1 MANIIYSFHYWFFF
15 RDVFF
20 LVLCTKNI
28 NRYFG
33 NFCIGTL
40 ILKQIEIKQAKVLV
54 FSLCPSNGKDIKI
67 ALGMGIPLALG
78 IQKPLDSSRLA
89 TFKVQFI
96 EPKVKSS
103 GTLSTISKVRSE
115 LICLAF
121 F

>member
-1 MANIIYSFHYWFFF
+1 MANIIYSFLYWFFF

-20 LVLCTKNI
+20 WFYVRKISIVILVLKP
-28 NRYFG
+28 
-33 NFCIGTL
+33 
-40 ILKQIEIKQAKVLV
+40 IEIKQAKVLV

-96 EPKVKSS
+96 EPKEKSS
-103 GTLSTISKVRSE
+103 GTLSTISKHTVMLSH
-115 LICLAF
+115 
-121 F
+121 